1 LWIEKDHTMAIL
13 VGMGGLLLIGITLW
27 DAFETIIL
35 PRRVRRPWR
44 FMRLVYRLTWTP
56 WSGIARRV
64 RASNRRENLLSYYGP
79 LSLLMLLGVWALC
92 LIVGFAALHWMLS
105 FQPAGASVAASF
117 RTDLFLSGSSFF
129 TPGLGSAAVSTGLTR
144 LLMVMEGA
152 VGFGFLAIIISYLPG
167 LNGAFSQREV
177 NVSLLDA
184 RAGSPPSAGEL
195 LSRCNEG
202 LVDGFL
208 RDWERWSAELME
220 SHLSYPMLSYF
231 RSQHD
236 NQSWVTALTMV
247 LDLCA
252 LVLAGIDGMPTGAA
266 YLTFA
271 MARHAAA
278 DLSEVLATPPRPPR
292 PDRLPPADLARLRAE
307 LRAAGMCLAE
317 GPAADQRLSELRQMY
332 EPYVNGLAHHLLA
345 PLPAWLPD
353 AGRRDNW
360 ETTAWEA

>member
-1 LWIEKDHTMAIL
+1 MAIL
-13 VGMGGLLLIGITLW
+13 VGIGGLFLIGFTLW

-35 PRRVRRPWR
+35 PRRVRRTWR
-44 FMRLVYRLTWTP
+44 FMRLIYHLTWTP
-56 WSGIARRV
+56 WSGIVRRV
-64 RASNRRENLLSYYGP
+64 RADNRRENLLSYYGP
-79 LSLLMLLGVWALC
+79 LSLLLLLGVWALS
-92 LIVGFAALHWMLS
+92 LILGFAALDWALS
-105 FQPAGASVAASF
+105 FQPTGSSAVDF

-129 TPGLGSAAVSTGLTR
+129 TPGLGSVAASTSLAR
-144 LLMVMEGA
+144 LLVVMEGA
-152 VGFGFLAIIISYLPG
+152 VGFGFLATIISYLPG
-167 LNGAFSQREV
+167 LNNAFSRREV

-202 LVDGFL
+202 VVDGFL

-252 LVLAGIDGMPTGAA
+252 LVLVGIDGVPTGAA

-278 DLSEVLATPPRPPR
+278 DLSEVLAAPPRPPQ

-307 LRAAGMCLAE
+307 LQAAGMCLAE
-317 GPAADQRLSELRQMY
+317 GPAADQRLDELRRMY
-332 EPYVNGLAHHLLA
+332 EPYVNGLAYHLLA
-345 PLPAWLPD
+345 VLPTWLPEP
-353 AGRRDNW
+353 GRRDNW
-360 ETTAWEA
+360 ETTAWEWEA

>member
-1 LWIEKDHTMAIL
+1 MATL
-13 VGMGGLLLIGITLW
+13 VGVGGLLLIGITLW

-35 PRRVRRPWR
+35 PRRVRRTWR
-44 FMRLVYRLTWTP
+44 FMHLVYRLTWTP
-56 WSGIARRV
+56 WSGIVRRV
-64 RASNRRENLLSYYGP
+64 RADNRRENLLSYYGP
-79 LSLLMLLGVWALC
+79 LSLLLLLGVWALS
-92 LIVGFAALHWMLS
+92 LILGFAALDWSLGS
-105 FQPAGASVAASF
+105 QPAGASIAASF

-129 TPGLGSAAVSTGLTR
+129 TPGLGSVAASTSLAR
-144 LLMVMEGA
+144 LLVVMEGA
-152 VGFGFLAIIISYLPG
+152 VGFGFLATIISYLPG
-167 LNGAFSQREV
+167 LNNAFSRREV

-202 LVDGFL
+202 VVDGFL

-252 LVLAGIDGMPTGAA
+252 LVLVGIDGVPTGAA

-278 DLSEVLATPPRPPR
+278 DLSEVLAAPPRPPR
-292 PDRLPPADLARLRAE
+292 PDRLPPVDLARLRAE
-307 LRAAGMCLAE
+307 LQAAGMCLAE
-317 GPAADQRLSELRQMY
+317 GPAADQRLIELRQMY
-332 EPYVNGLAHHLLA
+332 EPYVNGLANHLLA
-345 PLPAWLPD
+345 PLPAWLPEP
-353 AGRRDNW
+353 GRRDNW

>member
-1 LWIEKDHTMAIL
+1 MAIL
-13 VGMGGLLLIGITLW
+13 VGIGGLLLIGITLW

-35 PRRVRRPWR
+35 PRRVRRTWR

-56 WSGIARRV
+56 WSGIVRRV
-64 RASNRRENLLSYYGP
+64 RADNRRENLLSYYGP
-79 LSLLMLLGVWALC
+79 LSLLLLLGVWALS
-92 LIVGFAALHWMLS
+92 LIVGFAALHWVLGS
-105 FQPAGASVAASF
+105 PPAGSAVAANL

-129 TPGLGSAAVSTGLTR
+129 TPGLGSVVVSTGLER
-144 LLMVMEGA
+144 LLVVMEGA
-152 VGFGFLAIIISYLPG
+152 VGFGFLATIISYLPG
-167 LNGAFSQREV
+167 LNSAFSQREV

-195 LSRCNEG
+195 LTRCNEG
-202 LVDGFL
+202 VVDEFL

-252 LVLAGIDGMPTGAA
+252 LVLVGINGVPTGAA

-278 DLSEVLATPPRPPR
+278 DLSDVLATPPRSPR

-307 LRAAGMCLAE
+307 LQAAGMCLAE
-317 GPAADQRLSELRQMY
+317 GPAADQRLLELRQMY
-332 EPYVNGLAHHLLA
+332 EPYVNGLAHHLLP
-345 PLPAWLPD
+345 PLPAWLPE
-353 AGRRDNW
+353 AGQRDNW
-360 ETTAWEA
+360 QTTAWDT